1 MQGCNSVDQRQRA
14 ARRRG
19 TLDNLCYNPTRTA
32 TQVHRMFKFSNR
44 SKQHLMSVHPN
55 LAHVV
60 ERALELAAGSAA

>member
-1 MQGCNSVDQRQRA
+1 
-14 ARRRG
+14 
-19 TLDNLCYNPTRTA
+19 
-32 TQVHRMFKFSNR
+32 MFKFSNR